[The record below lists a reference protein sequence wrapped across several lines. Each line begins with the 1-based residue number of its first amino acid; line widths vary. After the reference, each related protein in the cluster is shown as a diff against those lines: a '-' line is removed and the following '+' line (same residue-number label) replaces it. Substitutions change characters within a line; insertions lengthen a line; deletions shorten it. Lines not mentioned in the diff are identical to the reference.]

1 MNTIDLSGIWRYE
14 TDLDVTGISNRIFER
29 TLSNTGFILPGD
41 ACSNK
46 VGKQYTPPV
55 ELCYEAVRTLR
66 PAYEY
71 IGALWLQR
79 EFTLPPEYENK
90 YITLFLERVNIASE
104 LWIDGVKTDR
114 QIIGI
119 STPHIYNLT
128 GKISAGKHTITL
140 RVDNSNLLNI
150 GGMSS
155 GYSVDTQSI
164 WNGVIGKIEL
174 RCEEIFHMSNIQI
187 YPEEKNAR
195 IRLTAH
201 SDCLLP
207 DDRRSVKIVASAT
220 NPDGKELKARE
231 YEFTLYNK
239 KQTLYLDYPIKRPE
253 YWSEFDPALY
263 NMTLTMIYDG
273 AEADK
278 KSVSFGMRKLH
289 TSGTEF
295 FVNNKRTA
303 LRGTLDCGI
312 YPLTG
317 YPPTDLETWLKT
329 FDTVKSYGLNH
340 VRFHS
345 WCPPEAAFTAADM
358 TGVYVLAEMPLWL
371 NVDVTPLSAGDDPIH
386 MTYFHDEAINISN
399 TYGNH
404 PSFIMFSN
412 GNENLGDHEM
422 LETIT
427 TQVKAYD
434 PRRLYTLTSNF
445 DRHVSPA
452 DDYFSAFE
460 AGGKRVRVQVFH
472 DVVSEHTRLSYD
484 EAINGMPLP
493 VVSFEVGQYCVYPD
507 VDSISDYTG
516 NLKPA
521 NFEFIKKEMI
531 RHNVY
536 HMLGKFKKASGMF
549 AALMYKEEIEA
560 SLRTH
565 RMGGFELL
573 GLSDYTGQ
581 GTATIGLLD
590 VFWNSKNI
598 ITAERFNSFCGEVVP
613 LMKADRLFMNT
624 DSFTAELDLY
634 DYGEKKI
641 TFPSFRVEVFD
652 GDKKVY
658 ETDTRS
664 KKIFFPLDFIK
675 KPTMLE
681 ITVSV
686 EEYTNSWNVFVY
698 TGGSAECEAEIL
710 NGADSRFFEIVQN
723 GGSAVVMMNKDN
735 LQNPIEGLFK
745 PTFWSPAH
753 FPSERSNGLM
763 IDSGSAAFEEFPTT
777 DYADFQWKHPI
788 DNCICA
794 DISGLVADF
803 SCLVEPVPNFYSNV
817 RRSPLFEAKVGNGSF
832 LFCGFDLEIEKT
844 AVAALKNSIYKYVS
858 SDKFAPRQALEIDD
872 IKKIFR

>member
-1 MNTIDLSGIWRYE
+1 MKTIDLAGIWRYE
-14 TDLDVTGISNRIFER
+14 TDLDNKGLAENFYARRLKE
-29 TLSNTGFILPGD
+29 NGFTLPGD

-46 VGKQYTPPV
+46 VGKPYTPPK

-79 EFTLPPEYENK
+79 EFTLPEEYEDK
-90 YITLFLERVNIASE
+90 YITLFLERVNIASD
-104 LWIDGVKTDR
+104 LWIDGIKIDR
-114 QIIGI
+114 QIIEL

-128 GKISAGKHTITL
+128 GRIKAGTHTITL
-140 RVDNSNLLNI
+140 RVDNSNLLNLA
-150 GGMSS
+150 GMAS

-164 WNGVIGKIEL
+164 WNGITGKLEI
-174 RCEEIFHMSNIQI
+174 RFEEIFHMSNIQL
-187 YPEEKNAR
+187 YPADKNVR
-195 IRLTAH
+195 VKLTAH

-207 DDRRSVKIVASAT
+207 NDRRDVKITAYAT
-220 NPDGKELKARE
+220 APSGKNLKERE

-239 KQTLYLDYPIKRPE
+239 KQVVYFDYPIKHPD
-253 YWSEFDPALY
+253 YWSEFNPALY
-263 NMTLTMIYDG
+263 TMSFKMEYGDRDTD
-273 AEADK
+273 EK
-278 KSVSFGMRKLH
+278 KVSFGMRTVEVK
-289 TSGTEF
+289 GREF
-295 FVNNKRTA
+295 VVNGKKTA

-317 YPPTDLETWLKT
+317 YPPTDLATWLKT
-329 FDTVKSYGLNH
+329 FNTIKDYGLNH
-340 VRFHS
+340 VRFHA

-386 MTYFHDEAINISN
+386 KTYFHDEAVNISE
-399 TYGNH
+399 TFGNH

-422 LETIT
+422 LENIT
-427 TQVKAYD
+427 LQVKAID

-445 DRHVSPA
+445 DRPISPA
-452 DDYFSAFE
+452 DDYFSA
-460 AGGKRVRVQVFH
+460 AQADGKRVRVQVFH

-484 EAINGMPLP
+484 EAIEGMPIP

-521 NFEFIKKEMI
+521 NFEYIKNEMI
-531 RHNVY
+531 KHNVY
-536 HMLGKFKKASGMF
+536 PMLGKFKKASGKL

-565 RMGGFELL
+565 HMGGFELL
-573 GLSDYTGQ
+573 GLTDYTGQ

-590 VFWNSKNI
+590 VFRNSKNI
-598 ITAERFNSFCGEVVP
+598 ITPEQFRAFCDEVVP

-624 DSFTAELDLY
+624 DSFVAELDLY
-634 DYGEKKI
+634 DYGAKKI
-641 TFPSFRVEVFD
+641 SFPSFRVKVFN
-652 GDKKVY
+652 GKEKVY

-664 KKIFFPLDFIK
+664 RKLFFPLEFVK
-675 KPTMLE
+675 KPSMLE
-681 ITVSV
+681 ITVTV
-686 EEYTNSWNVFVY
+686 NGYKNSWNVFVY
-698 TGGSAECEAEIL
+698 TEDNYECGTEIL
-710 NGADSRFFEIVQN
+710 DGTNERFYELVQN
-723 GGSAVVMMNKDN
+723 GGKAIVMMNSEN
-735 LQNPIEGLFK
+735 LVNPIEGLFK

-763 IDSGSAAFEEFPTT
+763 INSFSGAFEYFPTT

-794 DISGLVADF
+794 DVSSLAVDF
-803 SCLVEPVPNFYSNV
+803 SYLVEPVPNFYSNI
-817 RRSPLFEAKVGNGSF
+817 RRSPLFEAKVGNGAF
-832 LFCGFDLEIEKT
+832 LFCGFDFSVDKIAVKALEKS
-844 AVAALKNSIYKYVS
+844 LYRYVDS
-858 SDKFAPRQALEIDD
+858 ARFAPRQTLTTEAL
-872 IKKIFR
+872 KNLFK